1 MRKLS
6 GCCREERFS
15 LLESVL
21 GAGQLSGL
29 HLFAPGREVVAI
41 LLMLGPGGLVDDIAA
56 LENAEWSFEVAQ
68 LVVLRSRVI
77 GQRIEP
83 RRRHEVGDRHAV
95 AALARRLDWAATFEQ

>member
-6 GCCREERFS
+6 GWFCEEPFS
-15 LLESVL
+15 LRESVL

-29 HLFAPGREVVAI
+29 HLFAPGREVVAL

-56 LENAEWSFEVAQ
+56 LENGEWSFERAQ
-68 LVVLRSRVI
+68 LVVLRGCVI

-95 AALARRLDWAATFEQ
+95 DDIGRSLDWVADFEA